1 MIALTRL
8 KDGATFALDNG
19 DIYKLVTTK
28 QVWDGQVHRD
38 GAEDFEIKHWSFCQK
53 LGQDNQIR
61 FSPFKKVILLEGET
75 LY

>member
-38 GAEDFEIKHWSFCQK
+38 GAEDFEIKWRCHCKK
-53 LGQDNQIR
+53 LGEDVVIQFN
-61 FSPFKKVILLEGET
+61 PFKKVILLEGET